1 MKESVIERV
10 CMMVVAALLGAGL
23 MAISL
28 GPSASEFSGSVKG
41 AVDGKPIDVSV
52 VCDRGDGFLQAKS
65 DPSMHGPT
73 EDRDGDGI
81 AVTVSAMQGMGR
93 AVFEVVVAGELYRFT
108 GKRDLVFTESGL
120 QVKSTIN
127 RYEGTGADSRVIGS
141 FDVDLTLEC
150 GS

>member
-1 MKESVIERV
+1 MKESVIEGV
-10 CMMVVAALLGAGL
+10 CMRVVAALLGAGL

-28 GPSASEFSGSVKG
+28 GPWASEFNGWVKG
-41 AVDGKPIDVSV
+41 AVDGQPIDVSV
-52 VCDRGDGFLQAKS
+52 VCDRGGGFLQAKS
-65 DPSMHGPT
+65 DPSMYGPT

-120 QVKSTIN
+120 QMKSTIN
-127 RYEGTGADSRVIGS
+127 RYEGKGADSRVIGS
-141 FDVDLTLEC
+141 YAVDLTLEC
-150 GS
+150 AS